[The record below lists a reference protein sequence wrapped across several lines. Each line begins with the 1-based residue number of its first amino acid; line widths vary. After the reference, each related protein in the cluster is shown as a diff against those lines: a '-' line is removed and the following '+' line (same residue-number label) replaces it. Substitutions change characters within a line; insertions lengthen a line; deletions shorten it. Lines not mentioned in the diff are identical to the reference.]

1 MRVSKIA
8 FVQAPINRDELDILI
23 EELRL
28 GGQDTQ
34 QVEVKEAAGGLPKSI
49 LETLSAFSNGAGGII
64 ILGLQEQNN
73 FAYSPQFKAKSIYD
87 ALAGACNEKL
97 TPPVRAEIN
106 LLPYS
111 GKQLVV
117 ATVPALQPRDKP
129 CYVTSKHIYG
139 GSFIR
144 TGDGDR
150 RLSAYEIDRLQEN
163 KAQPSWDSEVITE
176 SSLDDL
182 DSQSTAAVLRREREA
197 HPRIF
202 GKLADEDAMK
212 QLKIVGMGT
221 DKKLHPT
228 LAGLL
233 ALGIYPQQYFP
244 RLTVTYA
251 VYPGSTKAA
260 APSGQRHLD
269 SGTLVGSIPALVAD
283 GVEVVAKN
291 MRIGGVVQGAFRRD
305 LVDYPL
311 VAVREALTNA
321 LMHRDYSPVARGTQV
336 QLNLYADRL
345 EVLNPGG
352 LFGTVTLDSLGKP
365 GLSSARNQFLSRL
378 LEVTPYEDGGFV
390 AENRGSGYQEILSQL
405 EQGMLPPPRPVD
417 RLDSFSLTFER
428 RQMTLAERGAAAG
441 TSSRGRILDYLRT
454 HKTASS
460 RELAAAAGISVGGT
474 RAIINSLVKSETIAR
489 TEPVTSPKQRYRL
502 LSKED

>member
-1 MRVSKIA
+1 M
-8 FVQAPINRDELDILI
+8 QAPTNQDELEKLVA
-23 EELRL
+23 ELRL
-28 GGQDTQ
+28 TGKDTQ
-34 QVEVKEAAGGLPKSI
+34 QVEVKDAAGGLPKSI
-49 LETLSAFSNGAGGII
+49 VETLSAFSNGAGGII
-64 ILGLQEQNN
+64 ILGLQEHNN
-73 FAYSPQFKAKSIYD
+73 FAYSPQFKAKAVYD

-97 TPPVRAEIN
+97 TPPVRADIN

-111 GKQLVV
+111 GKQVVV
-117 ATVPALQPRDKP
+117 ASIPALQPRDKP
-129 CYVTSKHIYG
+129 CYVTSKNIYG
-139 GSFIR
+139 GSYIR

-150 RLSAYEIDRLQEN
+150 RLSAYEIDRLLEN
-163 KAQPSWDSEVITE
+163 KTQPRWDSEVISE
-176 SSLDDL
+176 CSLEDL
-182 DSQSTAAVLRREREA
+182 DSPSIAAVLRREREA

-202 GKLADEDAMK
+202 GKIPDEEALK
-212 QLKIVGMGT
+212 QLRIIGVGE
-221 DKKLHPT
+221 DKNLHPT

-291 MRIGGVVQGAFRRD
+291 MRIGGVIKGAFRRD

-321 LMHRDYSPVARGTQV
+321 LMHRDYSPAARGTQV

-345 EVLNPGG
+345 EILNPGG
-352 LFGTVTLDSLGKP
+352 LFGTVTVDSLGKP
-365 GLSSARNQFLSRL
+365 GLSSARNQFLSKL

-405 EQGMLPPPRPVD
+405 EQEMLPPPRPVD

-428 RQMTLAERGAAAG
+428 RQMTPAERGAAAG
-441 TSSRGRILDYLRT
+441 TSSRARILDYLHT

-460 RELAAAAGISVGGT
+460 RELAGAAGIGVGGT
-474 RAIINSLVKSETIAR
+474 RATLNSLVKSKVITR
-489 TEPVTSPKQRYRL
+489 TEPATSPKQRYRL
-502 LSKED
+502 NKNVEDAQ